1 MKRKHIIW
9 IILVILIL
17 SAILLP
23 RLLSGKNQN
32 SSPANQA
39 GARSNKPVTVSVQIA
54 KPTPIQEKI
63 LVTGT
68 VRASKDIEIR
78 NEISGRV
85 VKVFFKEGMNVK
97 AGQLLTKLN
106 DNDLQ
111 AQLLKARSNLK
122 LSIDKEQRQKKLL
135 EKEIISTEEYQN
147 SLKDRESS
155 EADVQ
160 LLTAQIEK
168 TAITAPF
175 TGVIGLSSVT
185 EGMFLSAGSKIAN
198 LVSVSELEI
207 GFTVAERH
215 APSLQKGMKAAYSFS
230 NNPKIYTAVISA
242 IEPKIDDAT
251 RTIAMKARCIDPDD
265 KCIVGS
271 FVKVEID
278 ANQHDGILV
287 PSNAV
292 ISDIEGYKVYIVKNG
307 NQSVPKIVTTG
318 YRNEYNVEIT
328 SGINPGDTIITSGAF
343 MLRPKSK
350 VEIRAAGDNE

>member
-1 MKRKHIIW
+1 MNRKHIIW
-9 IILVILIL
+9 TLLVVLIL

-32 SSPANQA
+32 SSPANRA
-39 GARSNKPVTVSVQIA
+39 NARSNKPVIVSVQIA
-54 KPTPIQEKI
+54 KPAPIQEKI
-63 LVTGT
+63 MVTGT
-68 VRASKDIEIR
+68 VHASKDVEIR
-78 NEISGRV
+78 NEISGRI
-85 VKVFFKEGMNVK
+85 VKVYFKEGMTVK
-97 AGQLLTKLN
+97 AGQLLIKLN

-111 AQLLKARSNLK
+111 AQLLKARANLK

-147 SLKDRESS
+147 SLKDWESS

-168 TAITAPF
+168 TTITAPF

-185 EGMFLSAGSKIAN
+185 EGMFLSTGSKIAN

-215 APSLQKGMKAAYSFS
+215 ASSLQKGMKAAYSFS
-230 NNPKIYTAVISA
+230 NNPKVYNATISA

-251 RTIAMKARCIDPDD
+251 RTIAIKARCIDPDD

-292 ISDIEGYKVYIVKNG
+292 IPDIEGYKVYIVKNG
-307 NQSVPKIVTTG
+307 NQSVAKIITTG

-350 VEIRAAGDNE
+350 VEIRNTGDKE